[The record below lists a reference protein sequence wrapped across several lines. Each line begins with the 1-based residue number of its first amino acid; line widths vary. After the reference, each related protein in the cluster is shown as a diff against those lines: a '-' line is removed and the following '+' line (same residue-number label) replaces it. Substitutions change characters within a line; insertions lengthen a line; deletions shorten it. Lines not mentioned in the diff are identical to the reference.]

1 MSLALANVRVV
12 LVRPSHP
19 GNVGACARAM
29 KNMGLRHLALVE
41 PKSFP
46 SPDAN
51 ARAAGA
57 DDVLAEAGVFPTLD
71 AALAGCVFAIG
82 TSARERAIAW
92 PSLDATEAAAQLVKN
107 AARGPVAAVFGA
119 ERTGLTNEELDRCH
133 FVVTIPADPAF
144 SSLNLAAAV
153 QVLSYEIFRAA
164 RAARGAGHEAAPIS
178 APDTPLATSH
188 DLRLFYEHLERVLIA
203 IEFLDPANPRK
214 LMRRLTRL
222 FNRAAPDVNEINIL
236 RGILTEFERRSGKR

>member
-1 MSLALANVRVV
+1 
-12 LVRPSHP
+12 
-19 GNVGACARAM
+19 M

-41 PKSFP
+41 PKAFP

-92 PSLDATEAAAQLVKN
+92 PLLDANEAAAQLVRN
-107 AARGPVAAVFGA
+107 ADRGPVAAVFGA

-133 FVVTIPADPAF
+133 FVVTIPADPEF

-153 QVLSYEIFRAA
+153 QVLSYEVFRVA
-164 RAARGAGHEAAPIS
+164 RAADGAGHAP
-178 APDTPLATSH
+178 APDTPLATSR

-214 LMRRLTRL
+214 LMRRLMRL

-236 RGILTEFERRSGKR
+236 RGILTEFERRSGRR

>member
-1 MSLALANVRVV
+1 MSPALANVRIV

-41 PKSFP
+41 PKAFP

-71 AALAGCVFAIG
+71 AALAGCVFAVG

-92 PSLDATEAAAQLVKN
+92 PSLDAAGAAAQLVKN
-107 AARGPVAAVFGA
+107 AGRGPVAAVFGA

-133 FVVTIPADPAF
+133 FVVTIPADPGF

-164 RAARGAGHEAAPIS
+164 RPFDGAGHEPAS
-178 APDTPLATSH
+178 DTPLATSH
-188 DLRLFYEHLERVLIA
+188 DLRLFYEHLERVLVA

-214 LMRRLTRL
+214 LMRRLMRL

-236 RGILTEFERRSGKR
+236 RGILTEFERHSGKR

>member
-1 MSLALANVRVV
+1 MGLSLSNIRIV

-19 GNVGACARAM
+19 GNIGACARAM

-41 PKSFP
+41 PKAFP

-57 DDVLAEAGVFPTLD
+57 DDVLANTGLFPTLD

-92 PSLDATEAAAQLVKN
+92 PSLDAAEAAAQLVKN
-107 AARGPVAAVFGA
+107 AGRGPVAAVFGA

-133 FVVTIPADPAF
+133 FVVTIPADPGF

-164 RAARGAGHEAAPIS
+164 RAAEGAGREPP
-178 APDTPLATSH
+178 PDTPLATSR
-188 DLRLFYEHLERVLIA
+188 DLQLFYEHLERVLVA
-203 IEFLDPANPRK
+203 IEFLDPENPRK

-222 FNRAAPDVNEINIL
+222 FNRAALDTNEINIL
-236 RGILTEFERRSGKR
+236 RGILTEFERRSGRR

>member
-1 MSLALANVRVV
+1 MGLPLANVRIV

-41 PKSFP
+41 PKAFP
-46 SPDAN
+46 SPDAS

-57 DDVLAEAGVFPTLD
+57 DDVLANAGLFPTLD

-92 PSLDATEAAAQLVKN
+92 PSLDATEAAAQLVQN
-107 AARGPVAAVFGA
+107 AGRGSVAAVFGA

-133 FVVTIPADPAF
+133 FVVTIPADPGF

-164 RAARGAGHEAAPIS
+164 RGAEGAGREPAPAS
-178 APDTPLATSH
+178 APATPLATSR
-188 DLRLFYEHLERVLIA
+188 DLRLFYEHLERVLVA
-203 IEFLDPANPRK
+203 IEFLDPENPRK
-214 LMRRLTRL
+214 LMRRLMRL
-222 FNRAAPDVNEINIL
+222 FNRAAPDANEINIL
-236 RGILTEFERRSGKR
+236 RGILTEFERRSSRR